1 MIYGFY
7 GWKGSGKTLC
17 AVLFAYL
24 MYLSGKKV
32 ISNIRLFFPFEWIN
46 IKDIVELSPKL
57 NNSFLLIDEIHMIAD
72 SRTPTALE
80 NRCITYFFL
89 QSRHRDCDIG
99 YTTQQASQC
108 DIRIRKNT
116 DIKII
121 CENMGVDSDQDGIND
136 IFHLIINNIVDKT
149 TVEYSI
155 YGEPV
160 FEMYKSKEIVN
171 PFLYIN
177 KQELKK
183 LFAENVKK
191 QQEIREDQIFISDK
205 KKKIIKNLNKPL
217 EKHNIKLTDRQKE
230 IMYEAYEEVKDKK
243 TKKKSKRKK

>member
-1 MIYGFY
+1 MLLWGVYNIIYGFY
-7 GWKGSGKTLC
+7 GYKGSGKTLAC
-17 AVLFAYL
+17 VLFAYL
-24 MYLSGKKV
+24 MYLSGKKI

-99 YTTQQASQC
+99 YTTQQAGQC

-116 DIKII
+116 DVKII
-121 CENMGVDSDQDGIND
+121 CENLGIDSDQDGIDD
-136 IFHLIINNIVDKT
+136 IFHLVINNIVDRIT
-149 TVEYSI
+149 TEINI
-155 YGEPV
+155 YGEPL

-177 KQELKK
+177 KQQLKK
-183 LFAENVKK
+183 LFADNVKK
-191 QQEIREDQIFISDK
+191 QLALREEKTEKTDEK
-205 KKKIIKNLNKPL
+205 EKIINKLNKTF
-217 EKHNIKLTDRQKE
+217 KDHKIKR
-230 IMYEAYEEVKDKK
+230 
-243 TKKKSKRKK
+243 